1 MNQKSKQT
9 TSVLDKVV
17 TNLQSQSVLGRVMTS
32 LLSLSIIPPQPSLTL
47 LEILASNGCLM
58 LLEGEKHNVTVTL
71 ANHSAQSINYLTF
84 SFWDSNIEFLNKKLT
99 NPNLTAAEVH
109 ELEWKLLV
117 FKPFRILNKD
127 VIGETINPGGVVE
140 LQCELTSRKFM
151 NELKIILE
159 YAHKSDTEQSFMKNL
174 NIPLNVSVM
183 PSIDVVGCEMLPAIS
198 ILDNVPH
205 SIGQALKCVKNVD
218 DYCLLVLDLRNSWGE
233 IGM

>member
-1 MNQKSKQT
+1 M
-9 TSVLDKVV
+9 
-17 TNLQSQSVLGRVMTS
+17 
-32 LLSLSIIPPQPSLTL
+32 
-47 LEILASNGCLM
+47 
-58 LLEGEKHNVTVTL
+58 
-71 ANHSAQSINYLTF
+71 
-84 SFWDSNIEFLNKKLT
+84 
-99 NPNLTAAEVH
+99 
-109 ELEWKLLV
+109 
-117 FKPFRILNKD
+117 NKD